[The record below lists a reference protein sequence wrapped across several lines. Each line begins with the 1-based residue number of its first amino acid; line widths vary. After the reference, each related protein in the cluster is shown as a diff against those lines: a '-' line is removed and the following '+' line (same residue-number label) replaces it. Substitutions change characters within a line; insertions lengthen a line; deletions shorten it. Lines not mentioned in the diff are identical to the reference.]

1 MTDHPGAPPR
11 SPVGMCKWLNFYAE
25 DLLAPISR
33 FVRHCERCGRW
44 VLKGYFVEAPTKV
57 AGVSELLIVCWRC
70 KLGAVRQHLDR
81 LRARRRQDT
90 RL

>member
-1 MTDHPGAPPR
+1 M
-11 SPVGMCKWLNFYAE
+11 KWLTFYAE

-44 VLKGYFVEAPTKV
+44 VLKGYFVETPTKV
-57 AGVSELLIVCWRC
+57 KGVTDLQIVCWRC
-70 KLGAVRQHLDR
+70 ARPRWADWMR
-81 LRARRRQDT
+81 LRAAHTSQRPVEKT